1 MFSLIALYLSYR
13 KLSAEAP
20 AAGVD
25 PIASAAQ
32 NPAPVALALA
42 A

>member
-13 KLSAEAP
+13 KLSAEAS
-20 AAGVD
+20 
-25 PIASAAQ
+25 IASAPKGFPAQ
-32 NPAPVALALA
+32 DLAPVALSLA

>member
-13 KLSAEAP
+13 KLSAEASIANP
-20 AAGVD
+20 QAAATAQD
-25 PIASAAQ
+25 LAPIALS
-32 NPAPVALALA
+32 LA

>member
-13 KLSAEAP
+13 KLSAETSVANAP
-20 AAGVD
+20 EGA
-25 PIASAAQ
+25 AAQ
-32 NPAPVALALA
+32 DLAPVTLSLA